1 MSDSNSI
8 RLQKFMASCGLGSR
22 RFCETLIT
30 SGRVKVDNEI
40 IKELGTRVDPSLQ
53 KIECNG
59 IILQTEPMI
68 TIMLNKPPK
77 VICTSNDPKKRTTV
91 IDLLSDLPERVYT
104 IGRLDF
110 MSEGLILVTNNGELA
125 HTLMHPKNHIEKT
138 YNVWLDEPL
147 GYFQMKKSLKGV
159 YDKNELLRFK
169 EINEVK
175 HTRQGVLYNIILEE
189 GRNRHIRRVIENF
202 GKKIYRLQRT
212 HIGPLHMESLK
223 LGEWRCLKPSEM
235 KILRKYISKNAVDS
249 EDE

>member
-147 GYFQMKKSLKGV
+147 GYFQIKK
-159 YDKNELLRFK
+159 R
-169 EINEVK
+169 
-175 HTRQGVLYNIILEE
+175 
-189 GRNRHIRRVIENF
+189 
-202 GKKIYRLQRT
+202 
-212 HIGPLHMESLK
+212 
-223 LGEWRCLKPSEM
+223 
-235 KILRKYISKNAVDS
+235 
-249 EDE
+249 

>member
-147 GYFQMKKSLKGV
+147 GYFQIKKSLKGV

-169 EINEVK
+169 EIN
-175 HTRQGVLYNIILEE
+175 
-189 GRNRHIRRVIENF
+189 
-202 GKKIYRLQRT
+202 
-212 HIGPLHMESLK
+212 
-223 LGEWRCLKPSEM
+223 
-235 KILRKYISKNAVDS
+235 
-249 EDE
+249 

>member
-59 IILQTEPMI
+59 IILRTEPMI

-147 GYFQMKKSLKGV
+147 GYFQIKKSLKGV

-189 GRNRHIRRVIENF
+189 GRNRHIRRVIESF
-202 GKKIYRLQRT
+202 GKKIYKLQRT
-212 HIGPLHMESLK
+212 RIGPLHMESLK
-223 LGEWRCLKPSEM
+223 LGEWRRVKPSEM
-235 KILRKYISKNAVDS
+235 KVLRKYISKNAVDS